1 MDGST
6 EGVNMTTW
14 WVLGTVAV
22 GVLVSALVSVVLFGL
37 VAARVLALERRIV
50 ELEAS
55 LRAIISNIGLTD

>member
-1 MDGST
+1 
-6 EGVNMTTW
+6 MTTW

>member
-1 MDGST
+1 
-6 EGVNMTTW
+6 MTAW